1 LPLAAGYW
9 ISWKHGLIRADDHV
23 NLFFGFALLG
33 FVAFPSFAA
42 PPVSTAPATKAISGI
57 GALLCLGGIFLQNP
71 TFLRD
76 APLHTVQNLFATAR
90 DLLFVNRYESTMGEQ
105 LLRQKQRFDCPNIKS
120 EIGAAT
126 VDVFGQYQGIAILND
141 LNYHARPVFESA
153 CAITPFLMR
162 TNAEFYRSE
171 DAPQYVISLFDTIDD
186 RLATQDDADALRVLL
201 LDYDPILTENE
212 WVLWRRRV
220 FRKNERDELKL
231 VETRE
236 AAVGQEIPIPGNNI
250 WCAIDL
256 RETTLGSLRK
266 ALYKLPNVLMIVTD
280 AEGNRTIHRLLIP
293 AARTGF
299 IADPY
304 IVSQNDLVGL
314 KSDVVPPPKHVVS
327 IRLLEDSARNYFAD
341 RLSIRFYRIDGF

>member
-1 LPLAAGYW
+1 
-9 ISWKHGLIRADDHV
+9 
-23 NLFFGFALLG
+23 
-33 FVAFPSFAA
+33 
-42 PPVSTAPATKAISGI
+42 
-57 GALLCLGGIFLQNP
+57 
-71 TFLRD
+71 
-76 APLHTVQNLFATAR
+76 
-90 DLLFVNRYESTMGEQ
+90 
-105 LLRQKQRFDCPNIKS
+105 
-120 EIGAAT
+120 
-126 VDVFGQYQGIAILND
+126 
-141 LNYHARPVFESA
+141 
-153 CAITPFLMR
+153 
-162 TNAEFYRSE
+162 
-171 DAPQYVISLFDTIDD
+171 
-186 RLATQDDADALRVLL
+186 VLL

-236 AAVGQEIPIPGNNI
+236 APVGQEIPIPGNNI

-304 IVSQNDLVGL
+304 IVSQSDLVGL

-327 IRLLEDSARNYFAD
+327 IRLLEESARNYFAD
-341 RLSIRFYRIDGF
+341 RLSIRFYRIDGL